1 MNSEKFLEQLILL
14 KTNLDKK
21 RPGKHIKFLTILPSL
36 YTFLDPLPYPCQSL
50 TFLLTSTKASIK
62 ATRAKYIFF
71 LSTTLLKDINEFLE
85 PWEIASTFFLT
96 MERPFVKQDWWNY
109 VGTLCR
115 SLDNRTWICFTM
127 SCKSSRKAA
136 GKNRVLQIQ
145 IDEFDQR
152 IGHVRKVK
160 KNYSVQHSLLSMCE
174 SPFG

>member
-1 MNSEKFLEQLILL
+1 MLLDFSQKLTMNSEKFPEQLILL
-14 KTNLDKK
+14 KTNLDKE
-21 RPGKHIKFLTILPSL
+21 RPGRKAYQVLDNFAFIVCILRSPSIPVPI
-36 YTFLDPLPYPCQSL
+36 FDFPFGFDKSFDKSNAC
-50 TFLLTSTKASIK
+50 KIH
-62 ATRAKYIFF
+62 FF

-136 GKNRVLQIQ
+136 WKNRVLQSQ
-145 IDEFDQR
+145 IDDSDQT
-152 IGHVRKVK
+152 ID
-160 KNYSVQHSLLSMCE
+160 NE
-174 SPFG
+174 